1 MASNRR
7 SRAKGPLDE
16 KKPSRKVADL
26 AAPPV
31 ESAAAPEPE
40 PAVAPAVAAP
50 SQGNAWAALLK
61 TSPWSSGQAENKPD
75 EPRDIPK
82 LAALGPPETAPVGD
96 LLAQWSPQIWRIPAQ
111 VHDDGDAAEI
121 EYRPEPL
128 ADMGAE
134 HAPSQEA
141 ASEIPSP
148 AESEAVY
155 DNSMTGTEGDTKMIS
170 VETEAEIALES
181 DVLAAPVVV
190 EPLPESEIDVPL
202 SEASMADDHR
212 TMIPDPVVVV
222 AESTGIPDPV
232 EEASVAATAVSSVKE
247 VPVEDLF
254 SGIFNVANAALR
266 NAISLSTEVAND
278 PKAVGS
284 KIAARSQ
291 SLLAS
296 IKERCG
302 IRRI

>member
-1 MASNRR
+1 LLS
-7 SRAKGPLDE
+7 
-16 KKPSRKVADL
+16 
-26 AAPPV
+26 
-31 ESAAAPEPE
+31 
-40 PAVAPAVAAP
+40 
-50 SQGNAWAALLK
+50 ALLK
-61 TSPWSSGQAENKPD
+61 ASPWSSDQAENKPD

-96 LLAQWSPQIWRIPAQ
+96 LLAQWSPQIWRIPVG
-111 VHDDGDAAEI
+111 VHDDGDAVEAEHEPEPVAELGPELAPSLEAVPEIPI
-121 EYRPEPL
+121 EAEPEPL
-128 ADMGAE
+128 PVD
-134 HAPSQEA
+134 
-141 ASEIPSP
+141 
-148 AESEAVY
+148 
-155 DNSMTGTEGDTKMIS
+155 SMTDTDGDTKMTS

-181 DVLAAPVVV
+181 EVLAAPVVV

-202 SEASMADDHR
+202 SEASMADDHL

-222 AESTGIPDPV
+222 DEPIGIPNPV
-232 EEASVAATAVSSVKE
+232 DEASVAAPAVSSVKE

-278 PKAVGS
+278 PKAVGG

-302 IRRI
+302 IRRS